1 MDNSLVRNDL
11 LNKLLSKSVQTKHY
25 NSFKTT
31 AQNIFDRYALLKEKY
46 VRRNQAAFVNKN
58 LRKAIMTR
66 SKLLNKFRQK
76 RTISSHAVYKKP
88 RNIYAK
94 SLRITK
100 KIFYQS
106 CC

>member
-1 MDNSLVRNDL
+1 MVNSLVRNDL

-58 LRKAIMTR
+58 LRKAIMT
-66 SKLLNKFRQK
+66 SQNYWINLDK
-76 RTISSHAVYKKP
+76 RELYHHMQCI
-88 RNIYAK
+88 K
-94 SLRITK
+94 SLEISMLSH
-100 KIFYQS
+100 YE
-106 CC
+106 